1 MLGRKCDAEK
11 RRFVKTDKLLF
22 AMFAAFVFTAC
33 EPRIDTRGHV
43 PDAESL
49 AKIKPG
55 LVSRSEVKNIL
66 GSPSSIA
73 RFDGETWYYIT
84 TRTETVAFYEPTIL
98 EQNVVAIAF
107 DQTGFVADVRQYG
120 LEDLNVVEPID
131 RETPTAGKKLGFFEQ
146 LIGNVGRFAK
156 GGSGAP

>member
-1 MLGRKCDAEK
+1 MLGRSCDAGK
-11 RRFVKTDKLLF
+11 RRSVITNKLFF
-22 AMFAAFVFTAC
+22 AMVAALVVTAC

-73 RFDGETWYYIT
+73 QFDGETWYYIT

-98 EQNVVAIAF
+98 EQEVVAIAF
-107 DQTGFVADVRQYG
+107 DQTGFVADVRRYG
-120 LEDLNVVEPID
+120 IDDLRNVKPID

-146 LIGNVGRFAK
+146 LIGNIGRFAK
-156 GGSGAP
+156 GGK

>member
-98 EQNVVAIAF
+98 EQNVVAIAL